1 MDIEHIEKGEK
12 AVSEGKS
19 SWFYI
24 GMVVAVLGLIMLLL
38 AQAPLGLYLGTI
50 VICIGLVLFGMGLRR
65 NLNEKNPSLGN
76 IVLIASVVAAFGLA
90 YLAYI
95 AG

>member
-1 MDIEHIEKGEK
+1 LDIEKGEK

-19 SWFYI
+19 LWFYI
-24 GMVVAVLGLIMLLL
+24 GIAVAVLGLIMLLL
-38 AQAPLGLYLGTI
+38 AQAPLGLYVGTI
-50 VICIGLVLFGMGLRR
+50 VTCVGLVLFGMGLRTR
-65 NLNEKNPSLGN
+65 LREKNPSLGGG
-76 IVLIASVVAAFGLA
+76 VLIVSIAAAFVLA